1 MFHARW
7 HRWDA
12 YVRKPRTKHKIV
24 RGFISVPHQLTQKQL
39 LLEYLEL
46 HAPARARDLES
57 IGVSA
62 ATIARAVNS
71 GDVLRLG
78 RGLYTLPDAD
88 LDTNESLIEIARYVP
103 KAVVCLTS
111 ALAFHGLTDQLPRR
125 IWIAIGAKD
134 WKPRITY
141 PSTRTVRFREPY
153 FSEGIEEHRLGR
165 AEVRMYTIQKSLAD
179 AFRNPRLVDRSVAIE
194 ALKSVFEQRKASP
207 SSVAK
212 AARQFGAWNQMRPYI
227 EAVISNG

>member
-1 MFHARW
+1 M
-7 HRWDA
+7 
-12 YVRKPRTKHKIV
+12 
-24 RGFISVPHQLTQKQL
+24 PHELTQKQL

-62 ATIARAVNS
+62 ATIARAANS

-78 RGLYTLPDAD
+78 RGLYTLSDAD
-88 LDTNESLIEIARYVP
+88 LDTNESLVEIARRAP

-125 IWIAIGAKD
+125 IWIAIGAND

-141 PSTRTVRFREPY
+141 PRIRAVRFREPY

-165 AEVRMYTIQKSLAD
+165 AEVRMYTIPKSLAD
-179 AFRNPRLVDRSVAIE
+179 AFRNRRLVDRSVAIE
-194 ALKSVFEQRKASP
+194 ALKSAFEQRNVSP
-207 SSVAK
+207 SSVAE
-212 AARQFGAWNQMRPYI
+212 AARQFGAWNQMRPYV
-227 EAVISNG
+227 EAMTSNG

>member
-1 MFHARW
+1 M
-7 HRWDA
+7 
-12 YVRKPRTKHKIV
+12 
-24 RGFISVPHQLTQKQL
+24 PHEPTQRQR
-39 LLEYLEL
+39 LLEYLEF
-46 HAPARARDLES
+46 HAPARARDIAG

-62 ATIARAVNS
+62 AAISRAVNS

-78 RGLYTLPDAD
+78 RGLYTLPDAH
-88 LDTNESLIEIARYVP
+88 LDTNESLIEIAKYAP

-134 WKPRITY
+134 WKPKITY

-153 FSEGIEEHRLGR
+153 FSEGVEEHRLGG
-165 AEVRMYTIQKSLAD
+165 AAVRMYTIPKSLAD
-179 AFRNPRLVDRSVAIE
+179 AFRNRRLVERSVAIE

-207 SSVAK
+207 SSIAE
-212 AARQFGAWNQMRPYI
+212 AARKFGAWNQMRPYI

>member
-1 MFHARW
+1 M
-7 HRWDA
+7 
-12 YVRKPRTKHKIV
+12 
-24 RGFISVPHQLTQKQL
+24 PHEQTQKQL
-39 LLEYLEL
+39 LLEYLES

-57 IGVSA
+57 IGLSA
-62 ATIARAVNS
+62 ATIARAANS

-78 RGLYTLPDAD
+78 RGLYTMPGTH
-88 LDTNESLIEIARYVP
+88 LDTNESLIEIAKYAP

-141 PSTRTVRFREPY
+141 PSTRTVRFREPC
-153 FSEGIEEHRLGR
+153 FSEGVEEHRLKG
-165 AEVRMYTIQKSLAD
+165 AAVRMYTIPKSLAD
-179 AFRNPRLVDRSVAIE
+179 AFRNQRLVERSLAIE

-207 SSVAK
+207 SSIAE